1 MAKVLNI
8 AMKVERLKEVISK
21 GGVIIFPTD
30 TIYGVGGDAYNQ
42 SAVDRIYK
50 IKRRDKEQ
58 PIALL
63 LGEVREIKSFC
74 QRVTPKQR
82 KWLEKLLPGPFTVL
96 LWAKSSAPQA
106 SVSKE
111 GKIGLRVP
119 DSEPFR
125 KIYRVL
131 EYPLIGTSV
140 NISGHPPLI
149 DIEDIVE
156 QFSDKVDLIIQTD
169 EAMTNR
175 PSSVIDLTGSR
186 PEALRGSLPERLQLK

>member
-8 AMKVERLKEVISK
+8 DVSMERLKEEFSK
-21 GGVIIFPTD
+21 GRIIIFPTD

-42 SAVDRIYK
+42 WAVDRIYK

-63 LGEVREIKSFC
+63 LSEVREIKSFC
-74 QRVTPKQR
+74 QGVTPRQR

-96 LWAKSSAPQA
+96 LHAKSSAPQA

-119 DSEPFR
+119 DSESFR
-125 KIYRVL
+125 KINRAL
-131 EYPLIGTSV
+131 GYPLIGTSV

-149 DIEDIVE
+149 DMEDIIE
-156 QFSDKVDLIIQTD
+156 QFSEKVDLIIQTD

-186 PEALRGSLPERLQLK
+186 PKALRGSLPKRLQLK